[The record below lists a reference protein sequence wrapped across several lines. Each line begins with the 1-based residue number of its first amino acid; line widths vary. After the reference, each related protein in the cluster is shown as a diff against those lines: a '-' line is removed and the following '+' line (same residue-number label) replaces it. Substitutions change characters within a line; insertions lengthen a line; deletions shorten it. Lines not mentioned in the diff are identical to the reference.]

1 MDGLLEPPSDARR
14 CHPIICSKNEITFPN
29 TLVEAV
35 VMGKL
40 FKPLMV
46 LPLQKKFSGSV
57 IGEVISSTGIRART
71 TLTYEG
77 EFQGCSF

>member
-35 VMGKL
+35 VMGKTVQTTHGPSPP
-40 FKPLMV
+40 K
-46 LPLQKKFSGSV
+46 
-57 IGEVISSTGIRART
+57 EVQRQRDW
-71 TLTYEG
+71 
-77 EFQGCSF
+77 